1 MSSGF
6 IMLLQEHLRI
16 TTEDTF
22 SDAWTAIDKHL
33 PAEWLEQALAET
45 GIATLRKRRLP
56 MQQVIWLILGIALM
70 RNHSIAD
77 VAARLD
83 IALPGKRHVVAPS
96 ALSQARQRLGAEPLQ
111 WLFQATAKA
120 WQQHQSDKRR
130 WRGLALYALDGVV
143 WRTPDTPTNREQFGG
158 PTNQHRTAVYPE
170 VRMACL
176 LDIRSRL
183 LVDARF
189 DRYVTSEYALA
200 QSQWASV
207 PDQSVVI
214 IDKGF
219 YSAALLLS
227 LQQGEQRHWL
237 IPARANARSEV
248 VEHYGDGDVRLKMR
262 VSPQARKAEPTLP
275 SHWEVRAITRSLP
288 DGSQKTVFTS
298 LDDPEQWPAEEV
310 FNLYRERW
318 EIELAYGE
326 LKTEQLQRAAVLRSQ
341 HPDGI
346 AQELWAMLLIYNLI
360 RYEMVQIAQEA
371 GVEPNRISFIAALRL
386 IENEWL
392 WCAAAAPGSISV
404 KLRKMREELTH
415 YILPER
421 RRRQY
426 PRVVKTPASKFMRKK
441 NAVQSLN

>member
-1 MSSGF
+1 
-6 IMLLQEHLRI
+6 MLLQEHLRI

-183 LVDARF
+183 LVDARL
-189 DRYVTSEYALA
+189 T
-200 QSQWASV
+200 
-207 PDQSVVI
+207 
-214 IDKGF
+214 
-219 YSAALLLS
+219 
-227 LQQGEQRHWL
+227 
-237 IPARANARSEV
+237 
-248 VEHYGDGDVRLKMR
+248 
-262 VSPQARKAEPTLP
+262 
-275 SHWEVRAITRSLP
+275 
-288 DGSQKTVFTS
+288 
-298 LDDPEQWPAEEV
+298 
-310 FNLYRERW
+310 
-318 EIELAYGE
+318 
-326 LKTEQLQRAAVLRSQ
+326 
-341 HPDGI
+341 
-346 AQELWAMLLIYNLI
+346 AM
-360 RYEMVQIAQEA
+360 
-371 GVEPNRISFIAALRL
+371 S
-386 IENEWL
+386 
-392 WCAAAAPGSISV
+392 
-404 KLRKMREELTH
+404 
-415 YILPER
+415 
-421 RRRQY
+421 
-426 PRVVKTPASKFMRKK
+426 PASTPWPKASGPAYRT
-441 NAVQSLN
+441 NPW